1 MSDLLNHLKTELVEL
16 QSALAVRPV
25 ATLSYNEF
33 AALRARER
41 ELKERI
47 GQLEQDSA
55 GNET

>member
-25 ATLSYNEF
+25 STLPCGEF

-41 ELKERI
+41 EVRQHI
-47 GQLEQDSA
+47 SQLEQDAA